1 MRVTISSSSNDSIDD
16 IYKKESYKLIEYLAQ
31 KGCDLN
37 WGSGSISIMGLCYDG
52 FSKFNR
58 NIYGYTTK
66 KYQDDIDNLPNA
78 KHTVYDDTF
87 DLKKYIYN
95 DADLIICL
103 PGGTGTVSEFFA
115 YLEESRSNDNPKDII
130 LYNVNHQFD
139 STIKLIDYLVENK
152 FNSSSI
158 YNYFKV
164 INNLE
169 EFDEY
174 FNAKKRV

>member
-1 MRVTISSSSNDSIDD
+1 MRVTISSSSNESIDD
-16 IYKKESYKLIEYLAQ
+16 IYKVESLKLIEYLAQ

-52 FSKFNR
+52 FSKYNR

-66 KYQDDIDNLPNA
+66 KYQDDIENLPNA

-139 STIKLIDYLVENK
+139 STIALIDYLVSNK

-164 INNLE
+164 VNSFE
-169 EFDEY
+169 EFTEY
-174 FNAKKRV
+174 FETKIRV